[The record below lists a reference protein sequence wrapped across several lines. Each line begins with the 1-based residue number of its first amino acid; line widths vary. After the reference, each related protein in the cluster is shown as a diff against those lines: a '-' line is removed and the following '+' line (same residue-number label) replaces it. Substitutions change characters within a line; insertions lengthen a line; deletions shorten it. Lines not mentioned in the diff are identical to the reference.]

1 MSSNQS
7 TGKTRVIKSLAVAGF
22 IGIIIAIAWLS
33 MQLVHVVP
41 GAFASLA
48 SLAEGVR
55 QYQGAVPN
63 STQPTTETDGG
74 TPNEIQPI
82 NLVADERTITS
93 GKATTIRWST
103 TDTPGSYVF
112 RYTCSEGVA
121 VDLEGVAGLTSI
133 ACDTNYNLG
142 NVDMVTIRPDSEKER
157 FAELTYEIAFLRT
170 NDTEPVARGTQA
182 VAIINESL
190 AEFNDTSTTSS
201 TTTSVTSSTP
211 DVTPNGSVSITTP
224 PTYTQEYIYAIPTS
238 DPNGTTDLSVRFLGV
253 GTIVNN
259 TFITTPLTRTM
270 SGAVQFEVKNI
281 GTKTSSPWTYRAS
294 LPGQTYTS
302 TSQIA
307 LKPNERSIIT
317 LGFPATEAQSHS
329 FSVTVTDP
337 SDRSV
342 TNNRFSQIVTIN

>member
-1 MSSNQS
+1 MSSHQS
-7 TGKTRVIKSLAVAGF
+7 TGKARVIKTLAVAGF

-63 STQPTTETDGG
+63 NQPSTTESSTDVQS
-74 TPNEIQPI
+74 EIQPI
-82 NLVADERTITS
+82 NLAADERTVTS

-112 RYTCSEGVA
+112 RYTCTEGVA

-142 NVDMVTIRPDSEKER
+142 NVDSVSIRPDSEKER

-170 NDTEPVARGTQA
+170 NDTEPVARGTQT
-182 VAIINESL
+182 VAIVNDTL
-190 AEFNDTSTTSS
+190 VEFNDISTTSPVA
-201 TTTSVTSSTP
+201 TV
-211 DVTPNGSVSITTP
+211 VTPRVPTNGSAPVTTQP
-224 PTYTQEYIYAIPTS
+224 AYTQEYIYAIPTS
-238 DPNGTTDLSVRFLGV
+238 DPNGTTDLTVRFLGV

-270 SGAVQFEVKNI
+270 LGAVQFEVKNI

-294 LPGQTYTS
+294 LPGQTCTS

-317 LGFPATEAQSHS
+317 LGFPATEAQSHR